1 MINVEATDKMSNK
14 TLRLVLGDQLNSNHS
29 WFKAADD
36 SVTYVM
42 MEIRTETD
50 YASHH
55 IQKVV
60 GIFSAM
66 RNFSKTLELN
76 KHQVI
81 YMHLNDEDNLQSF
94 EKNIQSLIA
103 KDNFTHFEYQLPDEF
118 RVDVVLKELCK
129 SIEISSSVID
139 SEHFFTSRNE
149 LEYFFE
155 GKKTFVMENF
165 YRMLRKKHDVLMEG
179 NQPLTGKWNYDSENR
194 KKLPKNHKPTPPL
207 VFNNNVLEVL
217 VEIDKTDIKT
227 IGNIDAVNFVWPI
240 NREQSLQLLDFFL
253 AECLQL
259 FGSFQDAMTPNEWSL
274 YHSRLSFSMNLKMIS
289 PQEVIDKAIQE
300 WNKRPNEIEYNQLE
314 GFVRQII
321 GWREY
326 MRGIYWLK
334 MPEYGSMNFFNNQ
347 EKLPDWFWTG
357 KTKMNCLKDA
367 INQSLNFAY
376 AHHIQRLMITGNF
389 ALLAGIHPDEID
401 AWYLGIYIDAIEWV
415 EITNTRGMSQFADGG
430 IVGTKPYVS
439 SASYIDK
446 MSHYCGSCFYKK
458 EVKTGEK
465 ACPFNSLYW
474 NFYDKNEDKLAK
486 NPRIGMMYNVWRK
499 MKPEAKVALLEQA
512 DYYLKKINEL

>member
-1 MINVEATDKMSNK
+1 MTK
-14 TLRLVLGDQLNSNHS
+14 TLRLILGDQLNSNHS
-29 WFKAADD
+29 WYKTIDD

-50 YASHH
+50 YATHH

-60 GIFSAM
+60 GFFAAM
-66 RNFSKTLELN
+66 QSFYNELISK
-76 KHQVI
+76 KHNVI
-81 YMHLNDEDNLQSF
+81 YISINDEDNLQSF
-94 EKNIQSLIA
+94 DKNIKQLIS
-103 KDNFTHFEYQLPDEF
+103 KYNFLNFEYQLPDEF
-118 RVDVVLKELCK
+118 RVDEHLKNLCK
-129 SIEISSSVID
+129 SLSIPNSFVD

-149 LEYFFE
+149 LGSFFE
-155 GKKTFVMENF
+155 GKKTFLLESF
-165 YRMLRKKHDVLMEG
+165 YRALRKKNGVLMEG
-179 NQPLTGKWNYDSENR
+179 DKPLTGQWNYDGDNR
-194 KKLPKNHKPTPPL
+194 KKLPKDHKPITPL
-207 VFNNNVLEVL
+207 VFNNNVSKIVQ
-217 VEIDKTDIKT
+217 EIKKTNIKT
-227 IGNIDAVNFVWPI
+227 IGTIDENNFVWPI
-240 NREQSLQLLDFFL
+240 NRQQSLQLVEFFVT
-253 AECLQL
+253 ECLHL
-259 FGSFQDAMTPNEWSL
+259 FGSYQDAMAPNEWSL
-274 YHSRLSFSMNLKMIS
+274 YHSRISFSMNVKMIS
-289 PQEVIDKAIQE
+289 PQEVIERAIEE
-300 WNKRPNEIEYNQLE
+300 WKKRPTEIEFNQLE

-334 MPEYGSMNFFNNQ
+334 MPEYATMNFFNNQ

-357 KTKMNCLKDA
+357 KTKMNCMKDA
-367 INQSLNFAY
+367 INQSLNYAY

-389 ALLAGIHPDEID
+389 ALLAGIDPDEID

-446 MSHYCGSCFYKK
+446 MSHYCGTCFYKK
-458 EVKTGEK
+458 ALKTGEK

-474 NFYDKNEDKLAK
+474 NFYDRNEDKLAK

-499 MKPEAKVALLEQA
+499 MKPDDKTALLQQA
-512 DYYLKKINEL
+512 DYYLKNINEL